1 MTVSD
6 KSKLARRFGGAAIAG
21 TAAVMLAAAPVQAQ
35 DIKLGFLGG
44 ITGPIAA
51 PAVHIVNAA
60 QLAIKHVNDQGG
72 LNGRKFVMP
81 LADTKCDSQ
90 NAVAA
95 ANKLVNI
102 DQVAG
107 ISGALCSGATIAAA
121 NAVTIKAGVTMISPS
136 ATSPAITD
144 LKDGDTLFRVAPSD
158 GFQGVVLA
166 KALLERG
173 IKKVA
178 VTYANTDYAKPLGQ
192 AFIKAFKAGGGTLT
206 EQIHEDKKSSYRS
219 ELATLRRGG
228 ADTLVVV
235 GYPQGSAGVI
245 LRQALEGGL
254 FKRFAGPEA
263 IFDEKMWSQLGV
275 KNLEGLMYT
284 KPATSRS
291 LGAERYAQAMK
302 AYKPKSYGQLFT
314 AQTYDATF
322 ITAMALA
329 RTGGKREGMP
339 AAIRSVTKAGGVTVY
354 PAEWKKAMAAIREG
368 KDINYVGASGTIRF
382 DANGDIG
389 PKYDFFVL
397 KGGKPQVLK
406 TY

>member
-1 MTVSD
+1 MKVIM
-6 KSKLARRFGGAAIAG
+6 KGAAVSLALGAALALSAG
-21 TAAVMLAAAPVQAQ
+21 PAAAQ
-35 DIKLGFLGG
+35 DVKLGFLGG

-60 QLAIKHVNDQGG
+60 QLAIDQINKQGG
-72 LNGRKFVMP
+72 LDGRKFVMP

-90 NAVAA
+90 NGVAA

-102 DQVAG
+102 DNVSG
-107 ISGALCSGATIAAA
+107 IAGALCSGATIAAA
-121 NAVTIKAGVTMISPS
+121 NAVTIKGGVTMISPS
-136 ATSPAITD
+136 ATSPAISD
-144 LKDGDTLFRVAPSD
+144 LKDNDLVFRVAPSD

-166 KALLERG
+166 KALLAQG
-173 IKKVA
+173 VKKVA

-192 AFIKAFKAGGGTLT
+192 AFIAAFKAGGGTLN

-228 ADTLVVV
+228 ASTLVVI

-263 IFDEKMWSQLGV
+263 IFDDKMWKQIGV
-275 KNLEGLMYT
+275 KNLEGLLYT
-284 KPATSRS
+284 KPATSKGK
-291 LGAERYAQAMK
+291 GAEVYEAAMK
-302 AYKPKSYGQLFT
+302 AYKPKSFGQLFT
-314 AQTYDATF
+314 AQTYDAVF

-329 RTGGKREGMP
+329 KTGGKRDGMP
-339 AAIRSVTKAGGVTVY
+339 AAIRSVTSATGETIYPGEWTKAVAAIKAG
-354 PAEWKKAMAAIREG
+354 KNIK
-368 KDINYVGASGTIRF
+368 YVGASGTIVF
-382 DANGDIG
+382 DAKGDIA
-389 PKYDFFVL
+389 PTYDFLVL
-397 KGGKPQVLK
+397 RGGKSVVLK

>member
-1 MTVSD
+1 M
-6 KSKLARRFGGAAIAG
+6 KLFTKG
-21 TAAVMLAAAPVQAQ
+21 TALSAAMAAALALSAGPAAAQ
-35 DIKLGFLGG
+35 EIKLGFLGG

-60 QLAIKHVNDQGG
+60 QLAINQINEQGG
-72 LNGRKFVMP
+72 LDGRKFVMP

-102 DQVAG
+102 DQVGG
-107 ISGALCSGATIAAA
+107 IAGALCSGATISAA
-121 NAVTIKAGVTMISPS
+121 NAVTVKAGVTMISPS

-144 LKDGDTLFRVAPSD
+144 LKDNDTLFRVAPSD

-166 KALLERG
+166 KALLSQG

-178 VTYANTDYAKPLGQ
+178 VTYANTDYAKPLGA
-192 AFIKAFKAGGGTLT
+192 AFIAAFKAGGG
-206 EQIHEDKKSSYRS
+206 EAASQIHEDKKSSYRS
-219 ELATLRRGG
+219 ELATLRRSG
-228 ADTLVVV
+228 ASVLVVI

-245 LRQALEGGL
+245 LRQAIEGGL

-263 IFDEKMWSQLGV
+263 IYDDKLWKQIGV
-275 KNLEGLMYT
+275 KNLEGLLYT
-284 KPATSRS
+284 KPAVAKSK
-291 LGAERYAQAMK
+291 GAEMYEAAMK
-302 AYKPKSYGQLFT
+302 AYKPKSLGQLFT

-329 RTGGKREGMP
+329 KTGGKRDGMP
-339 AAIRSVTKAGGVTVY
+339 AAIRSVTSEDGETIY
-354 PAEWKKAMAAIREG
+354 PGEWKKAVAAIKAG
-368 KDINYVGASGTIRF
+368 KNIQYVGASGTIVF
-382 DANGDIG
+382 DKNGDIA
-389 PKYDFFVL
+389 PKYDFLVL
-397 KGGKPQVLK
+397 KNGKSEVLK